1 MALRKGS
8 WNARRTKDVEMH
20 TVHSNSRAIVN
31 SPMTNKCIAD
41 EPIGEA
47 SIRVLVVLLG
57 KLLAL
62 AIAYQFVSLDT
73 VRYYLTSN

>member
-1 MALRKGS
+1 
-8 WNARRTKDVEMH
+8 MH
-20 TVHSNSRAIVN
+20 TVHSNSRMIVN
-31 SPMTNKCIAD
+31 SPITNKCIAD

-62 AIAYQFVSLDT
+62 ALACQVVMLDT
-73 VRYYLTSN
+73 VR